1 MNKKEIT
8 DYFTRLDEVMTSSVE
23 LYLYGSA
30 VVILLDAPDR
40 TSLDIDVA
48 GPYSLADQG
57 ELARASL
64 LAGLPINP
72 DPSYSGNHLEWVG
85 PLRLCLPPPNSE
97 RPGMVLWQGK
107 RLMVRTASVPDLVAS
122 KLIRYDETD
131 RADIQFLFVQFNFTW
146 ESVSDS
152 VARLPHPFSSDVLV
166 LENLNYLRNDM
177 QLWSGPK

>member
-8 DYFTRLDEVMTSSVE
+8 DYFSRLDEAMNGPAD

-48 GPYSLADQG
+48 GPYSVADQG
-57 ELARASL
+57 ELARASIS
-64 LAGLPINP
+64 AGLPINP
-72 DPSYSGNHLEWVG
+72 DVSYTGNHLEWVG
-85 PLRLCLPPPNSE
+85 PLRLCLPPPKSDT
-97 RPGMVLWQGK
+97 PGMLLWQGK
-107 RLMVRTASVPDLVAS
+107 RLLVRTAAVPDLVAS

-131 RADIQFLFVQFNFTW
+131 RSDIQYLFAQFHFDW
-146 ESVSDS
+146 ESVCQS
-152 VARLPHPFSSDVLV
+152 VARLPHPFSNDVLV
-166 LENLNYLRNDM
+166 LENLNYLKSDM

>member
-1 MNKKEIT
+1 M
-8 DYFTRLDEVMTSSVE
+8 V
-23 LYLYGSA
+23 SA
-30 VVILLDAPDR
+30 
-40 TSLDIDVA
+40 SLHVA

-85 PLRLCLPPPNSE
+85 PLRLCLPPPNNE
-97 RPGMVLWQGK
+97 TPGMVLWQGK

-131 RADIQFLFVQFNFTW
+131 RADIQYFFAQFHFTW
-146 ESVSDS
+146 ESVSQS
-152 VARLPHPFSSDVLV
+152 VARLPHPFNNDVLC
-166 LENLNYLRNDM
+166 LRI
-177 QLWSGPK
+177 